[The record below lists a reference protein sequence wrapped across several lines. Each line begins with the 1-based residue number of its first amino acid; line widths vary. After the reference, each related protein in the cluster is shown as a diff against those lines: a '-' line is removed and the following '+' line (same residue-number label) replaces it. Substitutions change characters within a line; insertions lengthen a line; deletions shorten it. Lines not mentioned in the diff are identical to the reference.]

1 MRVTLTMSKEEL
13 ESYQEDLKEL
23 NDLRKLNDHLRE
35 YAEGLELDIAV
46 YKDIIQEIKNN
57 LYFSPYDN
65 YVSVADT
72 ESYAVIRNLLKVSL
86 NEESKDAQEPGNT
99 CNESIPETDQVGS
112 ESSSD

>member
-1 MRVTLTMSKEEL
+1 MRVTLTMSKEEFD
-13 ESYQEDLKEL
+13 EYQAKISEY

-86 NEESKDAQEPGNT
+86 NEESKDAQEPGDT